1 MTFDHQ
7 NKRRGFKLRDANFRR
22 YTWGAIGGVAITVI
36 GGAISNNQAKK
47 KAGNVAQYENVN
59 LQQEQ
64 QDAIAGNLASQ
75 GSIEELL
82 TRSNTFQQG
91 QALSLAEQAMPGYG
105 ALSQS
110 LTQRAQSMAD
120 NPYDVPVEVTKNLE
134 RLAAER
140 GISAGTR
147 GQFNDFSLL
156 RDFGVNSLQY
166 GQANIQGAQSIT
178 SLLSSIAPKVNP
190 MSPLAFYVTPQQNAG
205 NTTANNRE
213 NQAIAQSGINAQ
225 NAASRQA
232 STDLWSNLAQLAGS
246 AVTAYGNRN
255 TTPRNEM
262 PIGSSGSINGVSP
275 AGAH

>member
-1 MTFDHQ
+1 MIFTPPL
-7 NKRRGFKLRDANFRR
+7 KRRGLQFLDDNFRR
-22 YTWGAIGGVAITVI
+22 YTWGAIGGAAITVI

-47 KAGNVAQYENVN
+47 KAGNVAQYENVD

-64 QDAIAGNLASQ
+64 FDALQGNLGAQS
-75 GSIEELL
+75 SIEDLL
-82 TRSNTFQQG
+82 TRANAFQQS
-91 QALSLAEQAMPGYG
+91 QANTLAEQAMPGYG

-110 LTQRAQSMAD
+110 LTQRAQTMAD
-120 NPYDVPVEVTKNLE
+120 NPYDVPEEVTKNLE

-166 GQANIQGAQSIT
+166 GQSNIQGAQSIT

-190 MSPLAFYVTPQQNAG
+190 MSPLSFYVTPQQNAG

-213 NQAIAQSGINAQ
+213 NQAIAQGGINAQ
-225 NAASRQA
+225 NAAANQA
-232 STDLWSNLAQLAGS
+232 STDLWSNLSQLAG
-246 AVTAYGNRN
+246 AGLAAYGSRN
-255 TTPRNEM
+255 TTPRNQM
-262 PIGSSGSINGVSP
+262 PIGSSSSINGVSP